1 MPNYNHG
8 KYIGEALNA
17 ILSQSYRPVEVIVID
32 DASTDNSVEI
42 IQQFARKNSLVRFER
57 NEKNM
62 GVVKTS
68 LKLLN
73 MARGDYIYD
82 AAADDKVLPGLF
94 EKSMNLLER
103 HPNAGLC
110 SALSIRIDEESLN
123 RGLLY
128 SPIISKEEMFISPE
142 MARSLLS
149 KGGSWISGNTT
160 IYKRDAFF
168 KNGGYISELHSF
180 SDAFI
185 FMVMA
190 LKYGACYIPEP
201 LACYRKMAGGY
212 AASVMRDSSVR
223 DEIYDYF
230 EHLTKTDYNV
240 VFPTA
245 FIDNLRNE
253 MNYNTKMSNVIYSK
267 KKLFKN
273 FFKLSFYKLY
283 YSIKCKRSLSVVLR
297 GIMLKIYNSDKIST
311 SIKIKTRQ

>member
-1 MPNYNHG
+1 MQHSTLSVIMPNYNHG

-128 SPIISKEEMFISPE
+128 SPIISKEEMADIF
-142 MARSLLS
+142 LS
-149 KGGSWISGNTT
+149 CIRLVMHLFLWSW
-160 IYKRDAFF
+160 
-168 KNGGYISELHSF
+168 H
-180 SDAFI
+180 
-185 FMVMA
+185 
-190 LKYGACYIPEP
+190 
-201 LACYRKMAGGY
+201 
-212 AASVMRDSSVR
+212 
-223 DEIYDYF
+223 
-230 EHLTKTDYNV
+230 
-240 VFPTA
+240 
-245 FIDNLRNE
+245 
-253 MNYNTKMSNVIYSK
+253 
-267 KKLFKN
+267 
-273 FFKLSFYKLY
+273 
-283 YSIKCKRSLSVVLR
+283 
-297 GIMLKIYNSDKIST
+297 
-311 SIKIKTRQ
+311 